1 MTASAVIVP
10 AGGFGSIARVPAVVA
25 DYAESGTETDP
36 ESGLSVGI
44 VVNSDR
50 NLNRQIVNADL
61 WFGVI
66 KVKSPANAGTAG
78 CIKIT

>member
-10 AGGFGSIARVPAVVA
+10 AGGFGSIARVPAIVA